1 MRALTAFLLLSLLAL
16 PYGASDAPFPAW
28 HGANLIVTRGKNYN
42 AQFDALRELG
52 ANAVALV
59 FLCQQHGTALD
70 CAQAPARSE
79 LRALVQSARER
90 GLRVMLKPHVETQE
104 FSWRG
109 EIRFQSEAEWRTWFE
124 NYARVMLRYA
134 RLDADAFCVGT
145 ELAGTSHRAHEWRTV
160 IARVRARFHRALVYA
175 AHFEEF
181 ENIAWWDALDAIG
194 IDAYFPLE
202 ISAAPVS
209 TVDELIAAW
218 QPYRARLEEL
228 ARTTGKPIL
237 FTEVGYQS
245 RARAFESPW
254 QRDPALR
261 DDRAQSFA
269 YQAVF
274 ETFADA
280 RWWRGA
286 LWWDWHADDPDAE
299 TGFTPTLKP
308 AEGVLM
314 AHWRNQK

>member
-1 MRALTAFLLLSLLAL
+1 MRALTALMFLSLIAV
-16 PYGASDAPFPAW
+16 PYGASVPAFPAW
-28 HGANLIVTRGKNYN
+28 HGVNLIVAPGENYN
-42 AQFDALRELG
+42 AQFDTLRAMG

-59 FLCQQHGTALD
+59 ILCEQRGTALT
-70 CAQAPARSE
+70 CPNAPTRRE
-79 LRALVQSARER
+79 LRAHIRAARTR
-90 GLRVMLKPHVETQE
+90 DLRVMLKPHVETQE

-109 EIRFQSEAEWRTWFE
+109 EIRFASEAAWRAWFE

-145 ELAGTSHRAHEWRTV
+145 ELAGTSQRAHEWRTV
-160 IARVRARFHRALVYA
+160 IARVRTRFHGALMYA

-181 ENIAWWDALDAIG
+181 EKIEWWDALDAIG

-202 ISAAPVS
+202 ISATPAFP
-209 TVDELIAAW
+209 VDELIAAW

-245 RARAFESPW
+245 RARSFESPW

-274 ETFADA
+274 ENFADA

>member
-1 MRALTAFLLLSLLAL
+1 MRALTALFVLSLLAL
-16 PYGASDAPFPAW
+16 PYGASDSSFPAW
-28 HGANLIVTRGKNYN
+28 HGVNLIVARGKNYS

-59 FLCQQHGTALD
+59 FLCQQHGTTLS
-70 CAQAPARSE
+70 CPNAPTRRE
-79 LRALVQSARER
+79 LRALVQSARSR

-109 EIRFQSEAEWRTWFE
+109 EIRFDSESEWRAWFE
-124 NYARVMLRYA
+124 NYTRVMLRYA

-145 ELAGTSHRAHEWRTV
+145 ELAATSHRAHEWRTV
-160 IARVRARFHRALVYA
+160 IARVRARFHGALVYA

-181 ENIAWWDALDAIG
+181 EKIEWWDALDAIG
-194 IDAYFPLE
+194 VDAYFPLS
-202 ISAAPVS
+202 ITAAPIS
-209 TVDELIAAW
+209 TVDELVAAW
-218 QPYRARLEEL
+218 QPYRTRIQDL
-228 ARTTGKPIL
+228 ARATRKPIL

-245 RARAFESPW
+245 RTRSFETPW
-254 QRDPALR
+254 QRDPAVR

-286 LWWDWHADDPDAE
+286 LWWDWHADDPDAA

-314 AHWRNQK
+314 AHWRSQK